1 MSGSFGF
8 RHLLKQRIPRYLD
21 VKQRTTGL
29 QDLPP
34 VMGHYGKHTAA
45 TPSETHVRKL
55 LKLTA
60 QALLAAAAGHP
71 EHLLG
76 RGGPEE
82 VWVASLP
89 VIYTSLLGQQIIRS
103 CHPFSR

>member
-1 MSGSFGF
+1 MGGEANLPTVNFSLREFSFLFSVFMSGSFGF

-29 QDLPP
+29 QDHPP
-34 VMGHYGKHTAA
+34 VMGHYDKHTAA

-76 RGGPEE
+76 RGG
-82 VWVASLP
+82 
-89 VIYTSLLGQQIIRS
+89 
-103 CHPFSR
+103 

>member
-1 MSGSFGF
+1 MGGKANLPTVNFSLREFSFLFSVFMSGSFGF

-29 QDLPP
+29 QDHPP

-76 RGGPEE
+76 RGG
-82 VWVASLP
+82 
-89 VIYTSLLGQQIIRS
+89 
-103 CHPFSR
+103 